1 MSKFKIKVN
10 ISYSWW
16 LPIYLN
22 TLEFLC
28 VSHNLEP
35 NLEEG
40 SKLIK
45 KAIKIKLVKE
55 KINAKL

>member
-22 TLEFLC
+22 TLDFMC
-28 VSHNLEP
+28 VSHNLES
-35 NLEEG
+35 NQKAVGNIL
-40 SKLIK
+40 K
-45 KAIKIKLVKE
+45 KAIKIKLVKG
-55 KINAKL
+55 K